1 MPEKV
6 KLAFELKGI
15 VLPLNRIFSTKTLST
30 SLQSQ
35 VKFKQ
40 IVASIR
46 EVGVIE
52 PLIVYPRDRKHRE
65 NGEYIILDGHMRY
78 EALKTLGETETLCLV
93 AIDDEGYSYNQ
104 HVNRVC
110 TIQETVML
118 LNALDK
124 GVSEERLANVLVM
137 DMARIRQ
144 KRDMLNGICPEAV
157 ELLKDKFISENAL
170 RYLKHMKPA
179 RQIEAAT
186 VMVSSNNYT
195 TWYARAIFLATPQEM
210 LVEGSRPK
218 EAEGISPEDI
228 ARIERETELLEQE
241 FNAVQDEYSD
251 NNLDL
256 TVARGWVA
264 KLIDNARV
272 VRFLSQNYPEILSE
286 FQKICDAA
294 TLEG

>member
-1 MPEKV
+1 MPDKV

-15 VLPLNRIFSTKTLST
+15 VLPLSRIFPTKTLSD

-40 IVASIR
+40 IMASIR

-52 PLIVYPRDRKHRE
+52 PLIVHPKDRKQRE
-65 NGEYIILDGHMRY
+65 NGEYIILDGHLRY
-78 EALKTLGETETLCLV
+78 EALKLLGETETLCLV
-93 AIDDEGYSYNQ
+93 AIDDESYSFNQ

-118 LNALDK
+118 MNALDK
-124 GVSEERLANVLVM
+124 GVSEEELSTVLVM

-144 KRDMLNGICPEAV
+144 KRDMLKGICPEAV
-157 ELLKDKFISENAL
+157 EILKDKFISENAL

-186 VMVSSNNYT
+186 VMVSMNNYT
-195 TWYARAIFLATPQEM
+195 TWYARVIFMSTPQEM

-228 ARIERETELLEQE
+228 ARIEREAELLEQE
-241 FNAVQDEYSD
+241 FSAAQDEYSE
-251 NNLDL
+251 NNLEL
-256 TVARGWVA
+256 TVAKGWLA

-286 FQKICDAA
+286 FQNICDAA